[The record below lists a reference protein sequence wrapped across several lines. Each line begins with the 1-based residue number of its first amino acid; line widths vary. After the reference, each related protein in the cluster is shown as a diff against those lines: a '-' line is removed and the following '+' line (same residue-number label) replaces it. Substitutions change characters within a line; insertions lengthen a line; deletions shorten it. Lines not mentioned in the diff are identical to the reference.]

1 MKKKLDFKEKTI
13 QKTNDLEERNRK
25 ILIDNSSL
33 KKTVGDSKEEIKVC
47 NVNKNEKMSAD
58 IHRLKKERDAAK
70 EDLYKNK
77 VERDNSKEETKRVT
91 KKKN

>member
-33 KKTVGDSKEEIKVC
+33 KRTVGDLKEEIKGC
-47 NVNKNEKMSAD
+47 SVNKNEKMSAD